1 MNYPETEELLT
12 KLCDYV
18 VDWFTYLEEKYFDL
32 YDFFTVYDS
41 VPNKNVEKDIEMTSI
56 KIKKE

>member
-1 MNYPETEELLT
+1 MYDFIHMYNIHMNYPETEELLT

-18 VDWFTYLEEKYFDL
+18 VDWFTYI
-32 YDFFTVYDS
+32 YDFFMIYDS
-41 VPNKNVEKDIEMTSI
+41 IPDKDIEMTPI